1 MDIHR
6 IQTLFPYLMGNMIW
20 INKNGASSGS
30 GRLLAINDD
39 HVVLETE
46 EEVIYY
52 KAEKMKNITFSSKE
66 YFEYDFENRRLS
78 HVNFPR
84 FAELIRRFKYRKVQ
98 INCGEFGSTKGIISN
113 SQDGEVFVV
122 SGNDI
127 IVLQEEDI
135 YQISYVNSFSI
146 QKNKGK
152 NSCYEEKEN
161 ASLSNK
167 AIDVSE
173 KSVEITFDKEQGAVL
188 SSEGSSNVVEEVVE
202 ESSEKEQVVVL
213 SSEEPDDVVEAIVE
227 TASEKEQ
234 VVVLS
239 SEEPGDVV
247 EAIVETASEKEQ
259 VVVLSSEEPDD
270 VVEVIVETASE
281 KEQVAALSSE
291 KPGDVV
297 EVIVETAS
305 EKEQVAALS
314 SEEPGDVVEAI
325 VEVLSEKGQ
334 VVVLSSEE
342 SGNVIEAT
350 VETTFEKKQADVP
363 GEPVDLPKET
373 VSMLYREKDID
384 VISNTKRKR
393 AARKDENINKKYN
406 QGNVRKAKQKR
417 SNVSRVIWLSNEVR
431 CRTSIL

>member
-1 MDIHR
+1 MDIQR
-6 IQTLFPYLMGNMIW
+6 IQSLFPYLMGNMIW

-66 YFEYDFENRRLS
+66 YFKYDFENRRLS
-78 HVNFPR
+78 YVNFSR
-84 FAELIRRFKYRKVQ
+84 FAELIRQFKYRKVQ

-146 QKNKGK
+146 PKNKGK
-152 NSCYEEKEN
+152 NSHYEDKEN
-161 ASLSNK
+161 ASLSKK

-173 KSVEITFDKEQGAVL
+173 KSVEITF
-188 SSEGSSNVVEEVVE
+188 
-202 ESSEKEQVVVL
+202 
-213 SSEEPDDVVEAIVE
+213 
-227 TASEKEQ
+227 
-234 VVVLS
+234 
-239 SEEPGDVV
+239 
-247 EAIVETASEKEQ
+247 
-259 VVVLSSEEPDD
+259 
-270 VVEVIVETASE
+270 E

-291 KPGDVV
+291 EPGNVV
-297 EVIVETAS
+297 EAIVETVS

-314 SEEPGDVVEAI
+314 SEEPGNVVKAIVEVLSEKEQVAALSSEEPGNVVEAIVETVSEKEQVAALSSEEPGNVVKAI

-334 VVVLSSEE
+334 VVTLSSEE
-342 SGNVIEAT
+342 PGNVVKAIVETASEKEQVAT
-350 VETTFEKKQADVP
+350 LSSEEPGNVVKATVEVLSEKGQVAALSNEEPGNVVETIVETTFEKEQADVP
-363 GEPVDLPKET
+363 VESVDLPKAT
-373 VSMLYREKDID
+373 ASTLYREKDIH
-384 VISNTKRKR
+384 VISNKKRKR
-393 AARKDENINKKYN
+393 ATRKDENINKKYN
-406 QGNVRKAKQKR
+406 QGNVCKAKQKS
-417 SNVSRVIWLSNEVR
+417 SNVSRVIWLSKEVR

>member
-1 MDIHR
+1 MDIQR

-78 HVNFPR
+78 HVNFSR

-98 INCGEFGSTKGIISN
+98 INCGEFGSTNGIISN

-152 NSCYEEKEN
+152 NSNSEEKEN
-161 ASLSNK
+161 TSLSNK

-173 KSVEITFDKEQGAVL
+173 KSVDITF
-188 SSEGSSNVVEEVVE
+188 
-202 ESSEKEQVVVL
+202 EKEQVASL
-213 SSEEPDDVVEAIVE
+213 SSEE
-227 TASEKEQ
+227 S
-234 VVVLS
+234 
-239 SEEPGDVV
+239 GDVV
-247 EAIVETASEKEQ
+247 EAIVEPA
-259 VVVLSSEEPDD
+259 
-270 VVEVIVETASE
+270 
-281 KEQVAALSSE
+281 
-291 KPGDVV
+291 
-297 EVIVETAS
+297 
-305 EKEQVAALS
+305 
-314 SEEPGDVVEAI
+314 
-325 VEVLSEKGQ
+325 SEKGQ

-342 SGNVIEAT
+342 PGDIVEAIVEPVSEKEQVVTLSSEEPGNVAEAIVEVLSEKEQVVALSSEEPGNVAEAIVKPASEKGQVAVLSSEEPGDIAEAIVEVLSEKEQVVVLLNGEPGNVVANT
-350 VETTFEKKQADVP
+350 VETTFEKEQVDVP
-363 GEPVDLPKET
+363 VEPVDLPKET
-373 VSMLYREKDID
+373 VRTLYREKDID

-393 AARKDENINKKYN
+393 AVRKDENISKKYN
-406 QGNVRKAKQKR
+406 QGNVRKEKQKR
-417 SNVSRVIWLSNEVR
+417 SNISRVIWLSKGVR
-431 CRTSIL
+431 CRTSIV